1 MAKILIGISGSIA
14 AYKVIG
20 LTHTLIKE
28 GHEVKIILTANALN
42 FVTKAS
48 FTAFGVQIYTD
59 ELSYNDTKEVMQH
72 IILAK
77 WPDIILVVP
86 SGANVIAKI
95 ANGIA
100 DNLLTSTII
109 ASTAPIFII
118 PAMNKYM
125 WSNWAVQENV
135 KKLIKNNVNFWGPS
149 FGLQACG
156 DDGLG
161 RMLEIDEILSKIN
174 QYIELNQ
181 SALKGKK
188 IVITAGATKEA
199 IDPVRFISNNSSGK
213 MGYAITQAGVN
224 LGAEIVLI
232 SGVVTMNKISGIKII
247 NVETAD
253 EMLKASYEECI
264 DANIFISCAAICD
277 YKISNVSSQKI
288 KKVDNVSNK
297 IILELELVPDIIKSV
312 KEKYPNI
319 YAVGF
324 AAETNNL
331 LEYAK
336 EKLIKKNLD
345 LIIANDVSN
354 GKVFNSD
361 YSEAYILDKNNNCEH
376 IKYSLKENVAASIV
390 HAIAK
395 RF

>member
-14 AYKVIG
+14 AYKIIG
-20 LTHTLIKE
+20 LAHALINK
-28 GHEVKIILTANALN
+28 GHDVKVILTANALN

-48 FTAFGVQIYTD
+48 FTAFDIQVYTD
-59 ELSYNDTKEVMQH
+59 ELNYSDAKEVMQH
-72 IILAK
+72 IVLAR
-77 WPDIILVVP
+77 WPDMILIAP
-86 SGANVIAKI
+86 SGANVIGKI

-109 ASTAPIFII
+109 ASAAPIFII

-125 WSNWAVQENV
+125 WSNWVVQENV
-135 KKLIKNNVNFWGPS
+135 KKLIENNINLWGPG

-161 RMLEIDEILSKIN
+161 RMLEVDEILSKIN
-174 QYIELNQ
+174 QYIELKQ
-181 SALKGKK
+181 HTLKGKK
-188 IVITAGATKEA
+188 IVITLGATREA

-213 MGYAITQAGVN
+213 MGYAITKAGVS

-232 SGVVTMNKISGIKII
+232 SSLVTMNKIAGVKII

-253 EMLKASYEECI
+253 EMLKAAYEECI
-264 DANIFISCAAICD
+264 NANIFIGCAAVCD
-277 YKISNVSSQKI
+277 YKIRNVSSQKI
-288 KKVDNVSNK
+288 KKIDNVSNK

-354 GKVFNSD
+354 GKVFSSD

-376 IKYSLKENVAASIV
+376 IKYSLKEHVAASIV
-390 HAIAK
+390 NAIAK
-395 RF
+395 KF